1 MVEGKFKVIDAHCHI
16 YPEKIAAR
24 AVAGTDSFYGG
35 TSDCLGT
42 VEDLLKEGEA
52 AGIDHFI
59 VQSVAT
65 TPKQVTS
72 INEFIAASVA
82 QSGGKMTGLGTV
94 HPESEDYRGD
104 IQRIV
109 SLGLKG
115 IKIHPDI
122 QRFPIDDPGF
132 MRIYELCEREGLIVL
147 MHTGDH
153 RYDYSNPNRLIPT
166 LKAFP
171 DMTVIGAHFGGWSL
185 WKTIAQEL
193 AGSPNLYVDSSSAL
207 PWITA
212 EEGARLVR
220 AYGADRV
227 LFGTDYPMWSPMK
240 ELQRFAAMGLDDEEK
255 EKIFYLNAK
264 KLFKI
269 NNSN

>member
-1 MVEGKFKVIDAHCHI
+1 MINGKYKAIDSHCHI

-24 AVAGTDSFYGG
+24 AVAGTDHFYGG

-42 VEDLLKEGEA
+42 VADLLIEGEK

-82 QSGGKMTGLGTV
+82 QSNGRMTGLGTV
-94 HPESEDYRGD
+94 HPESTDYKGD

-122 QRFPIDDPGF
+122 QQFPIDDPGF
-132 MRIYELCEREGLIVL
+132 MRIYELCEREGLVVL
-147 MHTGDH
+147 MHTGDY
-153 RYDYSNPNRLIPT
+153 RYDYSNPNRLLPT

-171 DMTVIGAHFGGWSL
+171 NMTVIGAHFGGWSL
-185 WKTIAQEL
+185 WETIAEEL

-207 PWITA
+207 PWITP
-212 EEGARLVR
+212 ETGARLVR

-227 LFGTDYPMWSPMK
+227 LFGTDYPMWSPTQ
-240 ELQRFAAMGLDDEEK
+240 ELERFFAMGLTEEEN
-255 EKIFYLNAK
+255 EKIFYQNAK
-264 KLFKI
+264 RLF
-269 NNSN
+269 SLE